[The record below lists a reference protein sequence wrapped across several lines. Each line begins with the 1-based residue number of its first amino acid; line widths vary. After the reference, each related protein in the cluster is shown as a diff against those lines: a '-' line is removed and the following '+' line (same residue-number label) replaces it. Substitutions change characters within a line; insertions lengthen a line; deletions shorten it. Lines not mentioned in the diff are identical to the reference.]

1 MQAENKFVT
10 KTLGWKPSVT
20 FDEGLKNSI
29 KWYKKFLKLYFDQ
42 QSSFKKL
49 L

>member
-20 FDEGLKNSI
+20 FDEGLTNSI
-29 KWYKKFLKLYFDQ
+29 QWYKKFLKLYFDQ
-42 QSSFKKL
+42 QSIFKNL

>member
-10 KTLGWKPSVT
+10 KTLGWKPSVK
-20 FDEGLKNSI
+20 FDEGLKNSVE
-29 KWYKKFLKLYFDQ
+29 WYKNFVKLYFDK
-42 QSSFKKL
+42 QSFFKNL